1 MAALKEKA
9 ITLLGS
15 VAGVDMKAAASTPI
29 FTVPTGKT
37 AVITHVV
44 VRNNNNSLAGGTSYA
59 VTGFRATVNLNAITA
74 TTTNYVII
82 QGTDITSYTV
92 QAAGTVINWIV
103 TTGATAAGTTAT
115 IDIFGYLY

>member
-1 MAALKEKA
+1 MAALKEKGIA
-9 ITLLGS
+9 LLGS
-15 VAGVDMKAAASTPI
+15 VPGVDMKIAASTAL

-44 VRNNNNSLAGGTSYA
+44 VRNNTASLAGGTSYS
-59 VTGFRATVNLNAITA
+59 VTGFRAGFSLNGITA

-92 QAAGTVINWIV
+92 QAAGTVINWTV
-103 TTGATAAGTTAT
+103 TTGATASGTAT
-115 IDIFGYLY
+115 IDVFGYLY